1 MTTVTYSILMPI
13 YNGVEFL
20 HEAVRSVISQTYTD
34 WELLIGING
43 HGDDGGAI
51 RDAVESAALLDIKR
65 IHVYVLDTAG
75 KSASLNAL
83 VEKAAGSWI
92 CLLDCDDIWLPQ
104 KLQVQHTTRQIHF
117 NDSDA
122 VLGTMASYFGDM
134 IGLPTLPIGRLQQ
147 NISLECNPIIN
158 SSCMIPRRWAFWD
171 ATIVCV
177 EDYDLWLR
185 LDLLQKIPF
194 FNIEEVYC
202 RHRVHSGSAFNSKQM
217 SPDALVA
224 KYRALVQ
231 TQCM

>member
-1 MTTVTYSILMPI
+1 MSQRDTYSILMPI

-20 HEAVRSVISQTYTD
+20 HEAVRSVVSQTYTN

-51 RDAVESAALLDIKR
+51 RNAVESVALLDIKR

-92 CLLDCDDIWLPQ
+92 CLLDCDDVWLPQ
-104 KLQVQHTTRQIHF
+104 KLEKQHNVRCAYF
-117 NDSDA
+117 GDGD
-122 VLGTMASYFGDM
+122 VVMGTMASYFGDM
-134 IGLPTLPIGRLQQ
+134 IGAPSMPIGRLPQGVT
-147 NISLECNPIIN
+147 LECNPIIN

-171 ATIVCV
+171 VTIVCV

-185 LDLLQKIPF
+185 LDLIEKVPF
-194 FNIEEVYC
+194 CNIVEVLC
-202 RHRVHSGSAFNSKQM
+202 RHRVHRGSAFNSKQM

-224 KYRALVQ
+224 SYRALLAN
-231 TQCM
+231 

>member
-1 MTTVTYSILMPI
+1 MSQGAVTYSILMPV

-20 HEAVRSVISQTYTD
+20 REAVQSVISQTFAD

-43 HGDDGGAI
+43 HGDDGGVI
-51 RDAVESAALLDIKR
+51 RDAVESAALLDFKR
-65 IHVYVLDTAG
+65 IHVYVLDTVG

-117 NDSDA
+117 NDGDA
-122 VLGTMASYFGDM
+122 VLGTMAAYFGDM
-134 IGLPTLPIGRLQQ
+134 IGLPTLPVGRLQPG
-147 NISLECNPIIN
+147 ISLECNPIIN
-158 SSCMIPRRWAFWD
+158 STCMLPRRWAAWS
-171 ATIVCV
+171 VGNEL

-202 RHRVHSGSAFNSKQM
+202 RHRVHTGSAFNSKQLN
-217 SPDALVA
+217 PDALVA
-224 KYRALVQ
+224 KYSALVDA
-231 TQCM
+231 